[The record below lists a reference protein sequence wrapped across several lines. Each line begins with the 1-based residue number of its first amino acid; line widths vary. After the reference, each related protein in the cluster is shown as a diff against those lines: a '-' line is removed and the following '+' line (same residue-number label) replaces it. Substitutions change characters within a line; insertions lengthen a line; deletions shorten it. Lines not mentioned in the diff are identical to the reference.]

1 MRRTVSVH
9 FDKLGLTR
17 TRFVCLLI
25 VASLMLTCLSSLFIL
40 RAVADM
46 DSMVIAVNSL
56 PGRVDP
62 ATIRGTALF
71 ELCLNVYE
79 TLIFFDREK
88 INSFVPG
95 LATSWQISPD
105 GLTYVFAIRQGV
117 RFQNGEIL
125 TTEDVE
131 YSFKRILVTDDS
143 LSYASWS
150 FYDALFGLPGSRDS
164 QGNIIV
170 TSSQIDNAITRN
182 DTTSTVTFHL
192 AHPYPPFMQIL
203 AAYGFVVNKNWCIAL
218 GDWPGTWDN
227 WTAYNRQPTAIN
239 QQNRAP
245 PGPHVNAM
253 CGTGPYMLDYI
264 QSEVEC
270 SIIRYDNY
278 WGGWPAAGAKGLLQ
292 RVTFEKMVDWNT
304 GRDMFLAGELDM
316 LNVPRTAINEVL
328 GQPGVRCV
336 YPLPELSCYSMLF
349 TFNISTSSPYL
360 GVPGGLPVGTLNES
374 GIPPDF
380 FSDINVRRGFAYS
393 FNYTQLINEVMLGE
407 AFQPATP
414 IIPGLAFYNP
424 AQQKYVLNLTKASE
438 CFERAWDGQLWTSG
452 FNLTICYYYFPS
464 GNNASAYYV
473 QRACEIVKSSVE
485 SLNSKFHINI
495 QDFTWDECL
504 GRLRA
509 KELTLFFLGW
519 LADFADPHDFALAF
533 MSSEKYETF
542 ADFQNY
548 KNSTIDALVDEG
560 IITTNTS
567 RRQEIYYDLQRLY
580 WEDCPG
586 VPLFQPIQRKFMRD
600 WVQGW
605 YYNSLFSTSADRFY
619 EQWKEII
626 TPWPLTSGENTVD
639 AVNSTGTVVS
649 INTTSEG
656 NLTIAS
662 CDINLRRNNYRG
674 YRSPLR

>member
-218 GDWPGTWDN
+218 ETGQEHGTIGPR
-227 WTAYNRQPTAIN
+227 TTGNR
-239 QQNRAP
+239 RR
-245 PGPHVNAM
+245 
-253 CGTGPYMLDYI
+253 
-264 QSEVEC
+264 
-270 SIIRYDNY
+270 SIS
-278 WGGWPAAGAKGLLQ
+278 K
-292 RVTFEKMVDWNT
+292 T
-304 GRDMFLAGELDM
+304 GRHRVHMSTPCVEQDPICLIISNRKSNAQSSDMTTIGE
-316 LNVPRTAINEVL
+316 V
-328 GQPGVRCV
+328 
-336 YPLPELSCYSMLF
+336 
-349 TFNISTSSPYL
+349 
-360 GVPGGLPVGTLNES
+360 GL
-374 GIPPDF
+374 
-380 FSDINVRRGFAYS
+380 
-393 FNYTQLINEVMLGE
+393 
-407 AFQPATP
+407 QPAR
-414 IIPGLAFYNP
+414 
-424 AQQKYVLNLTKASE
+424 KV
-438 CFERAWDGQLWTSG
+438 CF
-452 FNLTICYYYFPS
+452 
-464 GNNASAYYV
+464 
-473 QRACEIVKSSVE
+473 
-485 SLNSKFHINI
+485 
-495 QDFTWDECL
+495 
-504 GRLRA
+504 
-509 KELTLFFLGW
+509 KE
-519 LADFADPHDFALAF
+519 
-533 MSSEKYETF
+533 
-542 ADFQNY
+542 
-548 KNSTIDALVDEG
+548 
-560 IITTNTS
+560 
-567 RRQEIYYDLQRLY
+567 
-580 WEDCPG
+580 
-586 VPLFQPIQRKFMRD
+586 
-600 WVQGW
+600 
-605 YYNSLFSTSADRFY
+605 
-619 EQWKEII
+619 
-626 TPWPLTSGENTVD
+626 
-639 AVNSTGTVVS
+639 
-649 INTTSEG
+649 
-656 NLTIAS
+656 
-662 CDINLRRNNYRG
+662 
-674 YRSPLR
+674 